1 VIDNEKCFGC
11 GLCASKCPTN
21 AIRLIQVREPEH
33 IPAREAETL
42 LSSV

>member
-33 IPAREAETL
+33 IPAREAEPL